1 MAYTMRV
8 VEVDNAVEHDL
19 PADTVTRDA
28 PPGRSCTTDR
38 RAPEYGSDGG
48 AQGPL
53 LPLAFRLRNDVFYVW
68 SERWPD
74 LIGKA
79 LELKTTGSR

>member
-19 PADTVTRDA
+19 PADTVTHDA
-28 PPGRSCTTDR
+28 PPGRPCPTDR
-38 RAPEYGSDGG
+38 RAEYGSEGG

-53 LPLAFRLRNDVFYVW
+53 LPLAFRPRRDVFYVW

-79 LELKTTGSR
+79 LELKTTGSL